1 MIEQNCNQKESV
13 TFNDLPSMVTKILD
27 EVCKTRLMVSDFS
40 KKKNR
45 SAKTG
50 INP

>member
-27 EVCKTRLMVSDFS
+27 EVCKTKQMVSDLL
-40 KKKNR
+40 KKNR
-45 SAKTG
+45 SVKTG